1 MRDSFVFYRSFYDAI
16 KDLPRDVQG
25 EIYTAIMEYSLYG
38 KETENLKPIA
48 HSVFTLMKPQID
60 VNNKRFENG
69 KKGGRPKSGN
79 EPDGNQEE
87 TKEKPSNN
95 QSETKSKPN
104 VNDNVN
110 VNENK
115 DNTPNGVSKKDA
127 AKAATLKRKD
137 EFGKTLVPYMEKYGK
152 EMIRAF
158 FDYWGELNK
167 SETKMRYEMQKTWEV
182 NLRLATWAKNEKPQ
196 YNKADT
202 GVVLHDN
209 SQSKYDEKLW

>member
-1 MRDSFVFYRSFYDAI
+1 M
-16 KDLPRDVQG
+16 PRDVQG

-110 VNENK
+110 ANVNANENK